1 MAKKESILKKTRGI
15 FQDDPSD
22 PDDYYLGKYWGNDRG
37 DREWSFD
44 RIRDW
49 VSREDSDLDPNALS
63 PFGYMG
69 PKEDKSE
76 YKFGKRFSDW
86 RDRNKARRADRQAR
100 RRRKEGP
107 LGAGHIADRTSSVS
121 MLAPLHEAAGPQ
133 ADRGLAEA
141 EQNIREA
148 KAAHRRVT
156 YNKGGQMKK
165 VKYAEGGLSLLNDDR
180 ERYGVGGILTKIAKV
195 LMKPKASPKGSS
207 TSQLIENKQKRFKRS
222 TERFI

>member
-49 VSREDSDLDPNALS
+49 VSREDSDIDPNALS

-76 YKFGKRFSDW
+76 DKFGKRFSDW

-107 LGAGHIADRTSSVS
+107 LGAQGNPRSKAELTDLNISRNTLLGRLAD
-121 MLAPLHEAAGPQ
+121 AAGPQ
-133 ADRGLAEA
+133 NPYTSLATRGGDKSIERTTGRGDEER

-165 VKYAEGGLSLLNDDR
+165 VKYAEG
-180 ERYGVGGILTKIAKV
+180 
-195 LMKPKASPKGSS
+195 
-207 TSQLIENKQKRFKRS
+207 
-222 TERFI
+222 